1 MAYDYYCTYCGKK
14 LNNETVLFDM
24 QALLSGGVDAE
35 GKLDPKKALNILR
48 FRMTEAEI
56 RKLIDGKM
64 PDEENLYACELSF
77 ADVMRCIANENNLND
92 EKVAELTLDD
102 VNGYLN
108 REIQRDYGESSAKS
122 AELGDILPFDGFGED
137 EKKTD
142 AAESQPQPQPDVPD
156 PEPIQA
162 LLSKDTTTDA
172 QSFSESRLREDLVY
186 LQKLFGKDGV
196 LKFKIT
202 PEEDKYGKDSKVM
215 HGVAVR
221 VGNTDMFLDN
231 IRVCPRCGNS
241 IFELAGTAEHR
252 FVVFIG
258 YQSAGKTSTILSLTH
273 YATEPGDKV
282 WRGASDLGEITVKH
296 LSPTERLSE
305 ELLYYSSGIAPQ
317 KTNKEK
323 RKDAYSSTFHITS
336 ETDGKK
342 VSKILTFTDLPG
354 ELFLPGGTLNKQDIA
369 NKFAVATVCDA
380 FVVCFDTSV
389 VEAADDAGAADG
401 GNGFAV
407 GNERRKIKITDAN
420 GNERTPNQVINDTCG
435 WVDEMQKFLQ
445 QRGNKPMYVPT
456 IILFTKCRQLENQSV
471 SDENKTKM
479 RAGNPIKAVYAFRDE
494 QEAIE
499 AMGNN
504 GNGGFTYSR
513 LLDTFNK
520 YGGLATAYQAALRCS
535 PYGYNAPSITDVTSE
550 IENGKLMDLKSE
562 YYDLTRCGMEAI
574 TAIKNLEKRHPDRF
588 PGTKPHNIDKLMRW
602 VLCVVGCAPIKA
614 TYSPIHGSIEGKH
627 LEDYYIDRAQHR
639 QQNPKSPAHA
649 EVDEAMAR
657 CVLFKNPGKY
667 DVAFLK
673 FYNQKSRLV
682 MEKMRASVK
691 PDSNAD

>member
-24 QALLSGGVDAE
+24 QALLTGSLDE
-35 GKLDPKKALNILR
+35 KRKLRMLS

-56 RKLIDGKM
+56 RKLIDGKT
-64 PDEENLYACELSF
+64 PDGENRYACELSF
-77 ADVMRCIANENNLND
+77 ADVMRCVANENNLND

-108 REIQRDYGESSAKS
+108 RETQRDYGESSAKS
-122 AELGDILPFDGFGED
+122 ADDILPFGGFGMED
-137 EKKTD
+137 EEKTD
-142 AAESQPQPQPDVPD
+142 AAEPQPEADVPD

-162 LLSKDTTTDA
+162 LLSKDTTTDDRA
-172 QSFSESRLREDLVY
+172 YSISRLRDELGY

-202 PEEDKYGKDSKVM
+202 PEYNKDDHGGKVM
-215 HGVAVR
+215 HGVEVH
-221 VGNTDMFLDN
+221 VGNNCMFLDN

-252 FVVFIG
+252 SVVFIG

-273 YATEPGDKV
+273 YAKKQGMGDEV
-282 WRGASDLGEITVKH
+282 WRGASDLSEIKVQL
-296 LSPTERLSE
+296 LSPTKRLRD
-305 ELLYYSSGIAPQ
+305 ELRCYSSGIAPQ
-317 KTNKEK
+317 KTNVTK
-323 RKDAYSSTFHITS
+323 RDDAYSSTLFIKSRTN
-336 ETDGKK
+336 GKE

-354 ELFLPGGTLNKQDIA
+354 ELFLGGGDLNKQDIA

-389 VEAADDAGAADG
+389 VEAANDAGAAET

-407 GNERRKIKITDAN
+407 GNERRKIIIRDAD
-420 GNERTPNQVINDTCG
+420 GVRREPDDVIKDTCK
-435 WVDEMQKFLQ
+435 WVDALQQLLQ
-445 QRGNKPMYVPT
+445 QRGNKQMYVPT

-499 AMGNN
+499 AIGNN
-504 GNGGFTYSR
+504 GNGSSAYSGVLDGFNT
-513 LLDTFNK
+513 

-535 PYGYNAPSITDVTSE
+535 PYGYNAPSIGDVIDE
-550 IENGKLMDLKSE
+550 IRNGSLMDLKSE
-562 YYDLTRCGMEAI
+562 FDDLSRNGANDLDTICELVR
-574 TAIKNLEKRHPDRF
+574 RHPDRF

-602 VLCVVGCAPIKA
+602 VLCVAGCAPIKA

>member
-92 EKVAELTLDD
+92 EKVAELTLDE

-108 REIQRDYGESSAKS
+108 RETQRDYGESSAKS
-122 AELGDILPFDGFGED
+122 AELGDILPFGGFGEY

-172 QSFSESRLREDLVY
+172 QSFSDSRLREDLVH

-202 PEEDKYGKDSKVM
+202 PEYNEDDHRGKVM
-215 HGVAVR
+215 HGVEVY
-221 VGNTDMFLDN
+221 VGNNHMFLEN
-231 IRVCPRCGNS
+231 IRVCPRCGSS
-241 IFELAGTAEHR
+241 IFDLAGTAEHR
-252 FVVFIG
+252 SVVFIG

-273 YATEPGDKV
+273 YAKHQGEEL
-282 WRGASDLGEITVKH
+282 WRGASGLGEITVEP
-296 LSPTERLSE
+296 LSQTKRLRD
-305 ELLYYSSGIAPQ
+305 ELRYYSSGIAPD
-317 KTNKEK
+317 KTNKENTT
-323 RKDAYSSTFHITS
+323 DAYSSTLLITS
-336 ETDGKK
+336 RTNGKE

-354 ELFLPGGTLNKQDIA
+354 ELFKGGGEVNKQEIA
-369 NKFAVATVCDA
+369 NKFAYATVCDA

-389 VEAADDAGAADG
+389 VEAANDAGTAET

-407 GNERRKIKITDAN
+407 GNERRKIIIRDPDGK
-420 GNERTPNQVINDTCG
+420 ERTPNEVIDDTCK
-435 WVDEMQKFLQ
+435 WVNKMQQLLQ
-445 QRGNKPMYVPT
+445 QRGNKQMYVPT

-479 RAGNPIKAVYAFRDE
+479 RAGNPIKAVYVFRDE

-499 AMGNN
+499 AIGNN

-513 LLDTFNK
+513 LLDNFNK

-535 PYGYNAPSITDVTSE
+535 PYGYNAPSIDDVTKE

-562 YYDLTRCGMEAI
+562 YDDLKRSGKEGI
-574 TAIKNLEKRHPDRF
+574 TAIENLEKRHPDRF
-588 PGTKPHNIDKLMRW
+588 PCTKPHNIDKLMRW
-602 VLCVVGCAPIKA
+602 VLCVAGCAPIKA

-639 QQNPKSPAHA
+639 KQNPKSPANA

>member
-24 QALLSGGVDAE
+24 QALLTGSLDE
-35 GKLDPKKALNILR
+35 KRKLRMLS

-56 RKLIDGKM
+56 RKLIDGKT
-64 PDEENLYACELSF
+64 PDGENRYACELSF
-77 ADVMRCIANENNLND
+77 ADVMRCVANENNLND

-108 REIQRDYGESSAKS
+108 RETQREYGESSTKS
-122 AELGDILPFDGFGED
+122 ADDILPFGGFGMED
-137 EKKTD
+137 EEKTD
-142 AAESQPQPQPDVPD
+142 AAEPQPEADVPD

-162 LLSKDTTTDA
+162 LLSKDTTTDDRA
-172 QSFSESRLREDLVY
+172 YSISRLRDEFVD
-186 LQKLFGKDGV
+186 LQKHFGKDGV

-202 PEEDKYGKDSKVM
+202 PEYNVDDHGGKVM
-215 HGVAVR
+215 HGVEVH
-221 VGNTDMFLDN
+221 VGNNCMFLDN
-231 IRVCPRCGNS
+231 IRVCPCCGNS

-252 FVVFIG
+252 SVVFIG

-273 YATEPGDKV
+273 YATQQGNKV
-282 WRGASDLGEITVKH
+282 WRGASDLSGIAVQH
-296 LSPTERLSE
+296 LSPSKDLKK
-305 ELLYYSSGIAPQ
+305 ELMYYSHGIAPQ
-317 KTNKEK
+317 KTNVTK
-323 RKDAYSSTFHITS
+323 RTDAYSSTFHITS

-354 ELFLPGGTLNKQDIA
+354 ELFEGGGDLNKQDIA

-389 VEAADDAGAADG
+389 VEAANDVGAADA

-407 GNERRKIKITDAN
+407 GKERRKIIIKDAD
-420 GNERTPNQVINDTCG
+420 GIERTTDDVIKDTCK
-435 WVDEMQKFLQ
+435 WADTLQ
-445 QRGNKPMYVPT
+445 QLLKQRGNKQMYVPMM
-456 IILFTKCRQLENQSV
+456 ILFTKCRQLENQSV

-479 RAGNPIKAVYAFRDE
+479 RTGNTIKAVYAFRDE

-504 GNGGFTYSR
+504 GNGSFTYSSV
-513 LLDTFNK
+513 LDKFNT

-535 PYGYNAPSITDVTSE
+535 PYGYNAPSIGDVIDE
-550 IENGKLMDLKSE
+550 IRNGSLMDLKSE
-562 YYDLTRCGMEAI
+562 FDDLSRNGADDLDTICELVR
-574 TAIKNLEKRHPDRF
+574 RHPDRF

-614 TYSPIHGSIEGKH
+614 TYRPILGSIDGKH
-627 LEDYYIDRAQHR
+627 LENYYIKRAQHR
-639 QQNPKSPAHA
+639 QQNPKTPANA

-667 DVAFLK
+667 DEAFLK

-682 MEKMRASVK
+682 MKKMRASLK
-691 PDSNAD
+691 PDSNADSNAD

>member
-24 QALLSGGVDAE
+24 QALLTGSLNE
-35 GKLDPKKALNILR
+35 ERKLNILR

-64 PDEENLYACELSF
+64 LDEDKLYACELSF

-92 EKVAELTLDD
+92 EKVAGLTLDD

-108 REIQRDYGESSAKS
+108 RETQRDYGESSAKS
-122 AELGDILPFDGFGED
+122 AELGDILPFGGFGED

-142 AAESQPQPQPDVPD
+142 AAESQPQPQPDIPY

-162 LLSKDTTTDA
+162 LLSKDKTPDA
-172 QSFSESRLREDLVY
+172 HLYSESRLRRELGY
-186 LQKLFGKDGV
+186 LQNLFGKDGV

-202 PEEDKYGKDSKVM
+202 PEYNKDDHGGKVM

-221 VGNTDMFLDN
+221 VGNTNMSLKN

-252 FVVFIG
+252 SVVFIG

-273 YATEPGDKV
+273 YATEPGEEL
-282 WRGASDLGEITVKH
+282 WRGASDLGEITVKP
-296 LSPTERLSE
+296 LSQSKRLRD
-305 ELLYYSSGIAPQ
+305 ELRCYSSGIAPQ
-317 KTNKEK
+317 KTNVTK
-323 RKDAYSSTFHITS
+323 RDDAYSSTLLIAS
-336 ETDGKK
+336 MINGKK

-354 ELFLPGGTLNKQDIA
+354 ELFKGGGDLDIDGID
-369 NKFAVATVCDA
+369 NKFAVAKVCDA

-389 VEAADDAGAADG
+389 VEAANDAGTADG

-407 GNERRKIKITDAN
+407 GNERRKIIITDAD
-420 GNERTPNQVINDTCG
+420 GHERTPNQVIDDTCG
-435 WVDEMQKFLQ
+435 WVDAIQEHLQ
-445 QRGNKPMYVPT
+445 QRGNKQMYVPT

-479 RAGNPIKAVYAFRDE
+479 RAGNPIKAVYVFRDE

-499 AMGNN
+499 AIGNN
-504 GNGGFTYSR
+504 GNGSSAYSR
-513 LLDTFNK
+513 LLDKFNT
-520 YGGLATAYQAALRCS
+520 YGSLATAYQAALRCS
-535 PYGYNAPSITDVTSE
+535 PYGYNAPSIGDVTNE
-550 IENGKLMDLKSE
+550 IKNGKLMDLKSE
-562 YYDLTRCGMEAI
+562 YDDLTRSGMVEI
-574 TAIKNLEKRHPDRF
+574 TAIENLEKRHPGRF
-588 PGTKPHNIDKLMRW
+588 PCTKPHNIDKLMRW
-602 VLCVVGCAPIKA
+602 VLCVLGCAPIKA

-639 QQNPKSPAHA
+639 QQNPKSPANA

>member
-24 QALLSGGVDAE
+24 QALLSGGVDDE

-64 PDEENLYACELSF
+64 LDEEKYYACELSF

-108 REIQRDYGESSAKS
+108 RETQRDYGESSAKS
-122 AELGDILPFDGFGED
+122 AEMGDILTFGGFGTED

-142 AAESQPQPQPDVPD
+142 AAEPQPQPEADVPD

-162 LLSKDTTTDA
+162 LLSKDTTTDDRA
-172 QSFSESRLREDLVY
+172 YSISRLKDDLVY

-196 LKFKIT
+196 LKFKIN
-202 PEEDKYGKDSKVM
+202 PSYNDGKVM
-215 HGVAVR
+215 HGVLVR
-221 VGNTDMFLDN
+221 VGNTKMFLDN

-273 YATEPGDKV
+273 YAMNQGEEL
-282 WRGASDLGEITVKH
+282 WRGASDLGEITVKS
-296 LSPTERLSE
+296 LSQSKRLRD
-305 ELLYYSSGIAPQ
+305 ELRCYSSGIAPQ
-317 KTNKEK
+317 KTNKEQ
-323 RKDAYSSTFHITS
+323 RDDAYSSTLLIKSGTN
-336 ETDGKK
+336 GKE

-354 ELFLPGGTLNKQDIA
+354 ELFLPGGDLNKQSIA
-369 NKFAVATVCDA
+369 NTFAVATVCDA

-389 VEAADDAGAADG
+389 VEAANDAGAADA

-407 GNERRKIKITDAN
+407 GNDRRKIKITDAD
-420 GNERTPNQVINDTCG
+420 GHERTPNQVIDDTCG
-435 WVDEMQKFLQ
+435 WVDKMQQLLQ
-445 QRGNKPMYVPT
+445 QIGNKQMYVPT

-499 AMGNN
+499 AIGNN
-504 GNGGFTYSR
+504 GNGSSAYSR
-513 LLDTFNK
+513 LLDKFNK
-520 YGGLATAYQAALRCS
+520 HGGLANAYQAALRCS
-535 PYGYNAPSITDVTSE
+535 PYGYNAPSIGDVIDE
-550 IENGKLMDLKSE
+550 IRNGSLMDLKSE
-562 YYDLTRCGMEAI
+562 YDDLTRSGMVEI
-574 TAIKNLEKRHPDRF
+574 TAIENLEKRHPGRF
-588 PGTKPHNIDKLMRW
+588 PCTKPHNIDKLMRW
-602 VLCVVGCAPIKA
+602 VLCVLGCAPIKA

-639 QQNPKSPAHA
+639 KQNPKSPANA

-667 DVAFLK
+667 DVDFLK

>member
-24 QALLSGGVDAE
+24 QVLLSGGVDDK
-35 GKLDPKKALNILR
+35 GKPDPKKALNILR

-102 VNGYLN
+102 VNVYLN
-108 REIQRDYGESSAKS
+108 RETQRDYGESSAKS
-122 AELGDILPFDGFGED
+122 AELGDILPFGGFGED

-142 AAESQPQPQPDVPD
+142 AAESQSQPQPDVPD

-162 LLSKDTTTDA
+162 LLSKDTRTDA
-172 QSFSESRLREDLVY
+172 QLFSESRLREDLVH

-202 PEEDKYGKDSKVM
+202 PEYNEDDHGGKVM
-215 HGVAVR
+215 HGVEVY
-221 VGNTDMFLDN
+221 VGNIHMFLDN
-231 IRVCPRCGNS
+231 IRVCPRCGSS

-273 YATEPGDKV
+273 YATHQGDKV
-282 WRGASDLGEITVKH
+282 WRGASDLSEIKVQH
-296 LSPTERLSE
+296 LSPTKRLRD
-305 ELLYYSSGIAPQ
+305 ELRYYSSGIAPQ
-317 KTNKEK
+317 KTNKDE
-323 RKDAYSSTFHITS
+323 RKDAYSSTLLVKSMTN
-336 ETDGKK
+336 GKK

-354 ELFLPGGTLNKQDIA
+354 ELFLGGGDLNKQRIA
-369 NKFAVATVCDA
+369 NTFAVATVCDA

-407 GNERRKIKITDAN
+407 GNERRKIIITGAD
-420 GNERTPNQVINDTCG
+420 GDKRTPNEVIGDTCG
-435 WVDEMQKFLQ
+435 WVDKMQQLLQ
-445 QRGNKPMYVPT
+445 QRGNKQMYVPT

-499 AMGNN
+499 AMENDRN
-504 GNGGFTYSR
+504 DGFTYSR
-513 LLDTFNK
+513 LLDEFNT

-535 PYGYNAPSITDVTSE
+535 PYGYNAPSIYDVTNE

-562 YYDLTRCGMEAI
+562 YDDLTRSGMEDI
-574 TAIKNLEKRHPDRF
+574 TAIENLEERHPDRF

-602 VLCVVGCAPIKA
+602 VLCVAGCAPIKA

-639 QQNPKSPAHA
+639 QQNPKSPANA

>member
-24 QALLSGGVDAE
+24 QALLSGGVDDE

-64 PDEENLYACELSF
+64 RGEENWYACELSF

-102 VNGYLN
+102 VNVYLN
-108 REIQRDYGESSAKS
+108 RETQRDYGESSAKS
-122 AELGDILPFDGFGED
+122 AALDDILPFGGFGED

-142 AAESQPQPQPDVPD
+142 AAQSQPQPQPDVPD

-172 QSFSESRLREDLVY
+172 QSFSDSRLKDDLVY
-186 LQKLFGKDGV
+186 LQNLFGKDGV
-196 LKFKIT
+196 LKFKIRLSYYY
-202 PEEDKYGKDSKVM
+202 ESDVM
-215 HGVAVR
+215 HGVEVY
-221 VGNTDMFLDN
+221 VGNNHMSFVN
-231 IRVCPRCGNS
+231 IRVCPRCGSS
-241 IFELAGTAEHR
+241 IFDLAGTAEHR
-252 FVVFIG
+252 SVVFIG
-258 YQSAGKTSTILSLTH
+258 HPSAGKTSTILSLTH
-273 YATEPGDKV
+273 YATEPGDKI
-282 WRGASDLGEITVKH
+282 WRGASGLGEIKVKH
-296 LSPTERLSE
+296 LSPTKNLRD
-305 ELLYYSSGIAPQ
+305 ELRYYSSGIAPD
-317 KTNKEK
+317 KTNKVN
-323 RKDAYSSTFHITS
+323 RTDAYSSTLLITS
-336 ETDGKK
+336 IINGKN

-354 ELFLPGGTLNKQDIA
+354 ELFKDGGGLDKQNIN

-389 VEAADDAGAADG
+389 
-401 GNGFAV
+401 
-407 GNERRKIKITDAN
+407 ERMSDKDITAYRDW
-420 GNERTPNQVINDTCG
+420 VND
-435 WVDEMQKFLQ
+435 MQQLLQ
-445 QRGNKPMYVPT
+445 QRGNKQMYVPT

-504 GNGGFTYSR
+504 GNSGSVYSGA
-513 LLDTFNK
+513 LHTFNTDEH
-520 YGGLATAYQAALRCS
+520 LATAYQAALRCS
-535 PYGYNAPSITDVTSE
+535 PYGYNAPSIVDVTNE

-562 YYDLTRCGMEAI
+562 YDDLKRSGMDEI
-574 TAIKNLEKRHPDRF
+574 TAIENLEERHPGRF
-588 PGTKPHNIDKLMRW
+588 PCTKPHNIDKLMRW
-602 VLCVVGCAPIKA
+602 VLCVLGCAPIKA

-639 QQNPKSPAHA
+639 KQNPKSPANA